1 MTFAEKLKS
10 ARKEAKMTQE
20 ALAEKLGV
28 SRQAI
33 TKWETD
39 RGLPDIENMM
49 IISNLFGI
57 SVDEFLS
64 QEINTAK
71 KPGYLYASVTEYDI
85 DGKKNFDMKLGGAH
99 TIEFCPAESE
109 KLRIIVGSDTLSE
122 VASLIKVRLDDNKGR
137 IDVDVNRNK
146 SLTEA
151 DAKEAVSI
159 RIILPSQ
166 YLRDLEAEANCS
178 MLSLN
183 GVSCGSFEFD
193 GRANDVAL
201 NDLTGQFEINCN
213 LDMRIAANNV
223 NGSIHINQLSAT
235 SVITLPEG
243 ACFRTLVKGIGNS
256 VHYKRNGAV
265 CEDFSDAAADNLIE
279 LNGLKSELVIES
291 VKGTVR

>member
-64 QEINTAK
+64 QEINTVK
-71 KPGYLYASVTEYDI
+71 KPGYLYESVTEYDI

-99 TIEFCPAESE
+99 TIELCTAESE
-109 KLRIIVGSDTLSE
+109 KIKIIVGSDTISDINTM
-122 VASLIKVRLDDNKGR
+122 IKVKLDDNKSC
-137 IDVDVNRNK
+137 IDVDTKRNA

-151 DAKEAVSI
+151 EAKENVFI
-159 RIILPSQ
+159 RVILPAQ
-166 YLRDLEAEANCS
+166 FVRDVEMEANCS
-178 MLSLN
+178 QFLATGIN
-183 GVSCGSFEFD
+183 CTKIEFD
-193 GRANDVAL
+193 GRVRDVTL
-201 NDLTGQFEINCN
+201 NELTARLEINCN
-213 LDMRIAANNV
+213 LDMHIAANDI
-223 NGSIHINQLSAT
+223 NGCISLNQLSAT
-235 SVITLPEG
+235 SVITVPEN
-243 ACFRTLVKGIGNS
+243 ACFKTLIKGIGNS
-256 VHYKRNGAV
+256 VHYKKDGV
-265 CEDFSDAAADNLIE
+265 SCDDFSDAESENIIE
-279 LNGLKSELVIES
+279 LNGLKSELVIERTER
-291 VKGTVR
+291 TVR